1 MFARIILILLFP
13 IAWPVY
19 FVIWC
24 HKHPE
29 EVRHSITSVRDLIR
43 RHPKRTAW
51 LGVVF
56 GGIGVIGHVVDGEFL
71 AMTVGVAVVGWCG
84 WLLLKWNR
92 QEAGAAGRAAEQ
104 AKRVGDAAAAE
115 DDGEADA
122 GGDTAVSDRDV
133 TGQVLPPI
141 GEAAAPGDRTVRGGG
156 AAAERSSRA
165 SSGGGDRPTGQGET
179 GAGEARHGGAATARV
194 GVLPA
199 RASRA
204 EGELFV
210 YGTLQFPE
218 VLVELIGRS
227 PAAEPAEI
235 PGWRVAALPGRVY
248 PGLVPDPEAVA
259 RGVILSG
266 LDAGEWEV
274 LDAFEDDEYELR
286 SVRSGS
292 GQTLAYVWTADVTA
306 QDWQATEFAATHLA
320 AFVTRC
326 GQWRTAS

>member
-29 EVRHSITSVRDLIR
+29 EVRHSISSVRDLIR
-43 RHPKRTAW
+43 RHPKRAAW

-92 QEAGAAGRAAEQ
+92 QEAGASGRAAEE
-104 AKRVGDAAAAE
+104 AKREAAAAE
-115 DDGEADA
+115 RGGEADT
-122 GGDTAVSDRDV
+122 GGGTAVSGHDGPGPV
-133 TGQVLPPI
+133 VPPV
-141 GEAAAPGDRTVRGGG
+141 GEAAAPRDRTVRGGG
-156 AAAERSSRA
+156 ATVERSSRA
-165 SSGGGDRPTGQGET
+165 SSGADDRPTGEGE
-179 GAGEARHGGAATARV
+179 AGSGDARHGGAARV
-194 GVLPA
+194 GVLPV
-199 RASRA
+199 RGSRA
-204 EGELFV
+204 EGDLFV

-292 GQTLAYVWTADVTA
+292 GQALAYVWTADVAA

>member
-122 GGDTAVSDRDV
+122 GGGTAVPDRDV

-165 SSGGGDRPTGQGET
+165 SSGGGDRPTGQGGT